1 MIHHWAIANEVTDAA
16 THAAT
21 HASTYVSSNAEIEA
35 LPEPLTLDFALSL
48 SIKEHPAIVQAAANI
63 KIKQSIRNQV
73 DATHGFNVGL
83 RGQAKYIETQSFA
96 IDQSNNDSQVHLLLG
111 KRLYDFGKTRART
124 LAAEAGIEASESLYV
139 DAVNQHRINIMQRF
153 FSVLLAD
160 LKYIRDNEAMSIAFV
175 RADRAR
181 EHRGKGQLSD
191 IEVLEKERSYQ
202 DFRRKFYQSR
212 ALQQITRN
220 QLANIL
226 NRPGRLST
234 NVAEPNIKGNS
245 FKVPPIDDL
254 QKLAAKNNPFLI
266 SLRKQVQADKQE
278 VDAVRAS
285 KWPIIDSK
293 LKISDYQRKS
303 SGYNRYEAQIV
314 LDVPILDGG
323 KADSG
328 VVQRDA
334 TLRRS
339 MAELRAAESKI
350 QEAVLVAWQHL
361 DVLRIQRQEMLSL
374 REYRELYL
382 DRSRTL
388 YEMEVNVDLGDSMVL
403 VSDARLKFSETEYDI
418 ILSWARLK
426 ALIGDSV
433 LEVLQ

>member
-1 MIHHWAIANEVTDAA
+1 MIPHWAIADVVEA
-16 THAAT
+16 
-21 HASTYVSSNAEIEA
+21 VSEPKSEA
-35 LPEPLTLDFALSL
+35 LPEPLTLEYVLSL
-48 SIKEHPAIVQAAANI
+48 DVEGHPTIAQVAADI

-73 DATHGFNVGL
+73 DATHGFKVGL
-83 RGQAKYIETQSFA
+83 RGQAKYIEPPSFA
-96 IDQSNNDSQVHLLLG
+96 IDQSNNDSQVHLLFG
-111 KRLYDFGKTRART
+111 KRLYDFGRTRAKT
-124 LAAEAGIEASESLYV
+124 LAAEAGIEASEALYI

-153 FSVLLAD
+153 FAVLLAD
-160 LKYIRDNEAMSIAFV
+160 LKFIRDNEAMSIAFI

-181 EHRGKGQLSD
+181 DHRGQGQLSD
-191 IEVLEKERSYQ
+191 IEVLEKERIYQ
-202 DFRRKFYQSR
+202 DNRRQFYASR
-212 ALQQITRN
+212 ASQQITRN

-234 NVAEPNIKGNS
+234 NVAEPKIKGDS
-245 FKVPPIDDL
+245 FTIPTIDDL
-254 QKLAAKNNPFLI
+254 QKLAAKNNPLLI

-285 KWPIIDSK
+285 KWPIINSK
-293 LKISDYQRKS
+293 VKISDYQRKS
-303 SGYNRYEAQIV
+303 SGYNRYEALIV
-314 LDVPILDGG
+314 LDVSLLDGG
-323 KADSG
+323 KVDSE
-328 VVQRDA
+328 VAKRDA
-334 TLRRS
+334 ILKHS
-339 MAELRAAESKI
+339 VAELRLAESKI

-388 YEMEVNVDLGDSMVL
+388 YEMEVNTDLGDSMVL

-426 ALIGDSV
+426 ALVGDSV